1 MGKALSGELSCPCDR
16 SCFPCGLTL
25 LFQNLNMYADLNGKT
40 LAVTR
45 TDRGSGMQYQVKS
58 EF

>member
-16 SCFPCGLTL
+16 SCFPYGLTL

-45 TDRGSGMQYQVKS
+45 TDGGSGMQYQVKS